1 MNDKINIKPTIGDE
15 GNMKNKL
22 IERLISYAKVDT
34 QSNENSQTTPS
45 TPGQLTLANMLV
57 EELKEIGMKD
67 VTIDENGYVMAT
79 LPSNTEKEVPTIGFL
94 AHVDTATDFTGKNV
108 NPQVIEQYDGKDIV
122 LNESL
127 NVFLSPKEFP
137 ELANYAGHTLITTDG
152 TTLLGADNKAGIS
165 EIMTAIEYL
174 IAHPEIKHGK
184 IRVAFTPDEEI
195 GRGPHKFDV
204 EAFNA
209 AFAYTVDG
217 GPLGEL
223 QYESFNAAAA
233 KITCKGTNV
242 HPGTAKGK
250 MVNAAKIAMQFHAG
264 FPENEAPEF
273 TEGYE
278 GFYHLLSIK
287 GDVSETNLSY
297 IIRDFDRDRFNERKA
312 TVQKIANDLKA
323 KYGENSITVD
333 MNDQYYN
340 MREKIEPV
348 KEIVDIA
355 YEAMKNLD
363 IEPVVKPI
371 RGGTD
376 GSQLSYMGLPCP
388 NIFTGGENFHGK
400 YEYIS
405 ADNMVK
411 AANVIVEIVKLFEE
425 RA

>member
-1 MNDKINIKPTIGDE
+1 
-15 GNMKNKL
+15 MKNKL

-45 TPGQLTLANMLV
+45 TPGQLALANMLV

-127 NVFLSPKEFP
+127 NVVLSPKEFP
-137 ELANYAGHTLITTDG
+137 ELADYAGHTLITTDG

-165 EIMTAIEYL
+165 EIMTAMEYL

-209 AFAYTVDG
+209 KFAYTVDG

-250 MVNAAKIAMQFHAG
+250 MVNAAKIAMQYHAAL
-264 FPENEAPEF
+264 PENEAPEF

-287 GDVSETNLSY
+287 GDVSETSLSY
-297 IIRDFDRDRFNERKA
+297 IIRDFDRDRFNERKD
-312 TVQKIANDLKA
+312 TVQKIANNLKA
-323 KYGENSITVD
+323 KYGENSVTVD

-355 YEAMKNLD
+355 YKAMKNLD

>member
-1 MNDKINIKPTIGDE
+1 
-15 GNMKNKL
+15 MKNKL

-127 NVFLSPKEFP
+127 NVVLSPKEFP

-209 AFAYTVDG
+209 TFAYTVDG

-264 FPENEAPEF
+264 LPENETPEF

>member
-45 TPGQLTLANMLV
+45 TPGQLALANMLV

-127 NVFLSPKEFP
+127 NVVLSPKEFP
-137 ELANYAGHTLITTDG
+137 ELANYAGHTLVTTDG

-209 AFAYTVDG
+209 KFAYTVDG

-264 FPENEAPEF
+264 LPENEAPES

-278 GFYHLLSIK
+278 GFYHLLSIN

-297 IIRDFDRDRFNERKA
+297 IIRDFDRDRFNERKE